1 MTDIP
6 ELEKQQKKSSRFKNF
21 LWDLFDL
28 FVFTLFVGG
37 LVLFVR
43 FFVVNPFIVVWQ
55 SMEPTFHQNDFIVI
69 DKVTPKLKN
78 NISRWD
84 VIVFVPQ
91 GEQYPFIKRVIGL
104 PGENVLISGGKVY
117 ICSQK
122 EFSSCKE
129 LPEPYLGS
137 WVITKIQCIGTKEQ
151 NKYYPLGSWYF
162 VMWDNRSHSADSRCC
177 FGLGCYSGSSREVT
191 NDEILGKV
199 YLRIL
204 PHFDTKF

>member
-1 MTDIP
+1 MVDIP
-6 ELEKQQKKSSRFKNF
+6 QLEANTRPSRFKNF

-37 LVLFVR
+37 LVLFIR
-43 FFVVNPFIVVWQ
+43 FFVVNPFIVVGQ

-69 DKVTPKLKN
+69 DKVTPKIKD
-78 NISRWD
+78 NISRGD
-84 VIVFVPQ
+84 VIVFVPK

-104 PGENVLISGGKVY
+104 PGENVLISGWKVY
-117 ICSQK
+117 ICQTQ
-122 EFSSCKE
+122 EFASCEE

-137 WVITKIQCIGTKEQ
+137 WVETKIQCIGTREQ
-151 NKYYPLGSWYF
+151 NKYYSLESGYF
-162 VMWDNRSHSADSRCC
+162 VMGDNRSHSADSRCC
-177 FGLGCYSGSSREVT
+177 FGLGCYSGSSWEVT
-191 NDEILGKV
+191 KDEILGKV